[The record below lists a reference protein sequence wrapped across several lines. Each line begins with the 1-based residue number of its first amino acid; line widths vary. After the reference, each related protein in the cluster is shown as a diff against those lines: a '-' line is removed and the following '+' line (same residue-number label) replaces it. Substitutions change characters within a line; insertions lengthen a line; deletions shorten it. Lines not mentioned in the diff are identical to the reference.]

1 MSSEQIAQLKAFVGS
16 LKADPKILHVPDL
29 KFFKDYIESLG
40 GKIPDIKVSSPS
52 SDSPPK
58 TSPTEEKP
66 EETKVV
72 EDDTIPDFVEEEM
85 DTSELVCEGVI
96 EPETEDGPEIF
107 EGGKDVGEED
117 MDNANTLRSEAM
129 SQMSE
134 GNFAEAVD
142 TFTKAIKLNP
152 DSAVFYAKRAQALLK
167 QNRVKAVVADCDE
180 AIKRNPDSA
189 LAHKLRGRAY
199 RLLGDWLLAAQDLR
213 KACKLDCDEQAME
226 WLKEVQGNAHKI
238 EQHQQT
244 QERRRAE
251 HELAQRKQRVQRAR
265 EEAKKRAEEEKNKPS
280 FGGMPGGMPGFG
292 GMPGG
297 MGGMPG
303 GMGGMPG
310 GMGGMPGGMGG
321 MGGMPGMDQD
331 MLNDLSDP
339 EVSAALQDIMSNPMN
354 IMKYKDNPKVARLI
368 AKMKAGF
375 GGGADAPS
383 DAPPSAPSAPS
394 APKAPTPPE
403 DDLD

>member
-1 MSSEQIAQLKAFVGS
+1 MSSEQIAQLKGFVGS
-16 LKADPKILHVPDL
+16 LQADPKILHVPDL

-40 GKIPDIKVSSPS
+40 GRIPDVKVSSPS
-52 SDSPPK
+52 SEAPPK
-58 TSPTEEKP
+58 ASPTEEKTQ
-66 EETKVV
+66 ESK

-85 DTSELVCEGVI
+85 DTSQLVCDGVI
-96 EPETEDGPEIF
+96 EPETEPCPEIL
-107 EGGKDVGEED
+107 EGGKEVSED
-117 MDNANTLRSEAM
+117 AMEKANSLRSEAM
-129 SQMSE
+129 AQMSE

-142 TFTKAIKLNP
+142 KFTEAIKLNP

-167 QNRVKAVVADCDE
+167 QNRVKAVIADCDE

-199 RLLGDWLLAAQDLR
+199 RLLGEWIHAAQDLR

-226 WLKEVQGNAHKI
+226 WLKEVQGNASKI
-238 EQHQQT
+238 EQHRQT

-251 HELAQRKQRVQRAR
+251 HELQQRKQRVARAR
-265 EEAKKRAEEEKNKPS
+265 EEAKKRAEEEEKNRPS
-280 FGGMPGGMPGFG
+280 FGGMPGGMPGGMGGMPGFG

-303 GMGGMPG
+303 MPG

-321 MGGMPGMDQD
+321 MPGMPGGMDAD
-331 MLNDLSDP
+331 MLKDLSDP

-375 GGGADAPS
+375 GGGAE
-383 DAPPSAPSAPS
+383 APPTECPSGAP
-394 APKAPTPPE
+394 PKGPTPPE